1 MTNDQREEL
10 LMSYQL
16 LSSYLGHLYE
26 ALDKFGWS
34 SSAQDIIAAT
44 LGEMGKVVD
53 KLTAKG

>member
-1 MTNDQREEL
+1 
-10 LMSYQL
+10 MSYQL

>member
-16 LSSYLGHLYE
+16 LSSYLGYLYE
-26 ALDKFGWS
+26 ALDRALPK
-34 SSAQDIIAAT
+34 QEEIAAT

-53 KLTAKG
+53 KLTAEEG